1 MSWLLLIRKEPITI
15 HIYFITP
22 QINTNLSP
30 ALPHTQFLSGK
41 SCVSAAPSQHPV
53 KIQQFSPLL
62 TCCSVDG
69 QQLTACDTEGIC
81 LGFGR
86 IFFTKYEC
94 WGLTVSPLYKS
105 LTSYFR
111 EVAPHQR
118 MFDVRSLL
126 PGSKDSPLVIRSLLL
141 K

>member
-1 MSWLLLIRKEPITI
+1 MCMSWLLLIRKKPITI

-22 QINTNLSP
+22 QINTKLSP

-62 TCCSVDG
+62 RCCSVDG
-69 QQLTACDTEGIC
+69 HQLTACGTEAIC

-86 IFFTKYEC
+86 IFFT
-94 WGLTVSPLYKS
+94 T
-105 LTSYFR
+105 
-111 EVAPHQR
+111 
-118 MFDVRSLL
+118 
-126 PGSKDSPLVIRSLLL
+126 I
-141 K
+141 